1 MDLLQTNVFSLAE
14 RRLAWTDRR
23 QEVLSANIANA
34 DTPGWRPRD
43 VAPFVQTLSAFSAG
57 PVLARAQGAYLS
69 GTIDAGAPAAAA
81 GKPSQIA
88 PDGNAVVIEDE
99 LTKVAD
105 TQGAQAVA
113 ANLYSKYMCFFRL
126 ALGRAGA

>member
-1 MDLLQTNVFSLAE
+1 
-14 RRLAWTDRR
+14 
-23 QEVLSANIANA
+23 VLSANIANA

-113 ANLYSKYMCFFRL
+113 ANLYSKYMGFFRL